1 MDTIWL
7 MARQYGKKYGR
18 SVEYVKVKTVF
29 TSESEINTVF
39 IFTYST
45 LLPYSESTE
54 ISDC

>member
-18 SVEYVKVKTVF
+18 SLEYVKVKTVF

-45 LLPYSESTE
+45 LLPYSEKY
-54 ISDC
+54 